1 MIKSAYFPNKTFT
14 TKQELFKELKD
25 NRKALIDLKK
35 ATILNS
41 DGLTSKTIKLEQN
54 AVKGL
59 VMDSDYSYHII
70 NTTKYLDSHNDV
82 HMDGIWN
89 KSINEQQGKVY
100 FLADH
105 DMSIKSIIAHPKD
118 VEMSIQ
124 DIEWK
129 SLGRDYS
136 GSTQALMFKVK
147 KDAIVMPEALSII
160 ENKINIEHSIRMQYV
175 KIDLAINDESKDYA
189 EEKAVWDGD
198 IENIANKERALE
210 EGYFWRVS
218 EAKIA
223 QEGSMVL
230 RGSNDATPILE
241 QKEVIS
247 TPVEVKEVKKDIFYH
262 YVV

>member
-1 MIKSAYFPNKTFT
+1 MIKSAYFPNKTFK

-25 NRKALIDLKK
+25 NKKALIDLKK

-59 VMDSDYSYHII
+59 IMDSDYSYHVI
-70 NTTKYLDSHNDV
+70 NTTKYLDSHMDV

-118 VEMSIQ
+118 VEMSVQ
-124 DIEWK
+124 DMEWK
-129 SLGRDYS
+129 SLGREYA
-136 GSTQALMFKVK
+136 GNTQALIFKVK

-175 KIDLAINDESKDYA
+175 KIDLAIYDDS
-189 EEKAVWDGD
+189 EEYEEERRVWDSE
-198 IENIANKERALE
+198 INKIANRERALE

-241 QKEVIS
+241 QKEVIN
-247 TPVEVKEVKKDIFYH
+247 TPIEVKEVKKNIFYH
-262 YVV
+262 YVI